1 VVDVAG
7 AVLPAS
13 RPSGTLKLLARP
25 ADALAVEH
33 RRQRVLVE
41 TTRHRIAGTVHLARD
56 GYRSR
61 ISDLLN
67 ASDREF
73 LALTDAVVEPLGP
86 GQEPERHEFLAVQRR
101 HVVLVAPLADAA

>member
-1 VVDVAG
+1 MLKVAADG
-7 AVLPAS
+7 
-13 RPSGTLKLLARP
+13 
-25 ADALAVEH
+25 ADAPDVEH

-41 TTRHRIAGTVHLARD
+41 TTRHRITGTVHLARD

-86 GQEPERHEFLAVQRR
+86 GEGTVAHAFLAVQRR
-101 HVVLVAPLADAA
+101 HVVLVAPLGDDAAQAA

>member
-1 VVDVAG
+1 MLKVAG
-7 AVLPAS
+7 LH
-13 RPSGTLKLLARP
+13 
-25 ADALAVEH
+25 ADVPPVEH

-86 GQEPERHEFLAVQRR
+86 GEPAESHAFLAVQRR
-101 HVVLVAPLADAA
+101 HVVLVAPLEER

>member
-1 VVDVAG
+1 V
-7 AVLPAS
+7 S
-13 RPSGTLKLLARP
+13 RPLKLKLQP
-25 ADALAVEH
+25 VHADARLVEH

-41 TTRHRIAGTVHLARD
+41 TTRHRITATVHLARD

-86 GQEPERHEFLAVQRR
+86 GEPPARHAFLAVQRG
-101 HVVLVAPLADAA
+101 HVVLVAPLEDDAAQAA

>member
-1 VVDVAG
+1 MLKVPVAC
-7 AVLPAS
+7 
-13 RPSGTLKLLARP
+13 
-25 ADALAVEH
+25 ADPPDVEH

-41 TTRHRIAGTVHLARD
+41 TTRHRITGTLHLARD

-73 LALTDAVVEPLGP
+73 LALTDAEVEPLAP
-86 GQEPERHEFLAVQRR
+86 GEAPARHAFLAVQRR
-101 HVVLVAPLADAA
+101 HVVLVAPLDEAQARAA

>member
-1 VVDVAG
+1 MLKVA
-7 AVLPAS
+7 
-13 RPSGTLKLLARP
+13 ARH
-25 ADALAVEH
+25 ADAPDVEH
-33 RRQRVLVE
+33 RRQRVVVE
-41 TTRHRIAGTVHLARD
+41 TTRHRITGTVHLARD

-86 GQEPERHEFLAVQRR
+86 GEGTVAHAFLAVQRR
-101 HVVLVAPLADAA
+101 HVVLVAPLGDDAVQAA